1 MSLPVK
7 MPLTA
12 VQPVFDAATK
22 WLRLISNHL
31 NSFSQATRTT
41 SLLDHSLNEEFQ
53 DLIRLIQFFLIL
65 TFQVVGQGN
74 YAQCDPTDEH
84 LQSLRFF
91 FLN

>member
-1 MSLPVK
+1 

-12 VQPVFDAATK
+12 VQPVFYAATK

-65 TFQVVGQGN
+65 TFQVVGQGF
-74 YAQCDPTDEH
+74 YAQCNPTDEH